1 MKILRYDTCSAS
13 EWLSAAISV
22 VFTRERPQEE
32 RIHISVEPAVRDAS
46 DRKSSAEKSLLGNWM
61 VPSVKPFSDSSSY
74 EGIFVF

>member
-13 EWLSAAISV
+13 EWLSAIISGF
-22 VFTRERPQEE
+22 FTRERPQEE

-46 DRKSSAEKSLLGNWM
+46 YRKSSAEKSLLGNWM